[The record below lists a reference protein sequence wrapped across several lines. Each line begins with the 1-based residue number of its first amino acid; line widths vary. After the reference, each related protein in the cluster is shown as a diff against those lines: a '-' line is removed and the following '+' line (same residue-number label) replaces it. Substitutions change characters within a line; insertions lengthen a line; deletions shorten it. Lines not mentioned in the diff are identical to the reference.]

1 MIFYIS
7 TANKIIFV
15 HSKKKQADGSADGPV
30 SES

>member
-15 HSKKKQADGSADGPV
+15 HSKKQADGSADGPF